1 MKFRAELGNKQ
12 QQQRQRKLAKPKAD
26 FLGTLK
32 KLINL
37 QPD

>member
-1 MKFRAELGNKQ
+1 MKFRAEVQNKHQQ

-32 KLINL
+32 N
-37 QPD
+37 